1 LGVTTVVLKL
11 FLITQPD
18 RAYFGQKD
26 AQQAIVIRKMV
37 DDLNL
42 PIEIVSCPI
51 VREEDGLALSS
62 RNSYL
67 SAAERKN
74 ALALPKALNAGKQMI
89 EKGEREAA
97 AVRKE
102 ILRVLESSPG
112 IRVDYVE
119 LVDGLTLEEMPV
131 LEGKV
136 LLAAAVFVGKTRLI
150 DNIDLEV

>member
-1 LGVTTVVLKL
+1 
-11 FLITQPD
+11 
-18 RAYFGQKD
+18 
-26 AQQAIVIRKMV
+26 
-37 DDLNL
+37 
-42 PIEIVSCPI
+42 
-51 VREEDGLALSS
+51 
-62 RNSYL
+62 
-67 SAAERKN
+67 
-74 ALALPKALNAGKQMI
+74 MI